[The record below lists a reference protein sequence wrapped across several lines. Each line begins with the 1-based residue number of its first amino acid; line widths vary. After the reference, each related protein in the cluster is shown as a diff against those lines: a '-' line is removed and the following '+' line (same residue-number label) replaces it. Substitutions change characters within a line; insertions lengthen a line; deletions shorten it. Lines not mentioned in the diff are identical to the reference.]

1 MKEELQLKVITTIKE
16 LSKKNAKLKE
26 ENELLKAKLN
36 DLENSTT
43 HSKMIEYDKLVDELT
58 EQKKEY
64 IGLIHD
70 MKKLKRKLE
79 LELLRVVK

>member
-1 MKEELQLKVITTIKE
+1 M
-16 LSKKNAKLKE
+16 
-26 ENELLKAKLN
+26 
-36 DLENSTT
+36 ENSTT
-43 HSKMIEYDKLVDELT
+43 QSKMIEYDKLVDELT